1 METLAYG
8 YGLAEAPVW
17 AGPEHEL
24 GGEAGALLFS
34 DVLGGGVYRWSP
46 EDGEV
51 TTVVPKRRGV
61 GGLALHAQGGLVVT
75 GRTLEHVRTSQ
86 RRLLL
91 APEGVAGFNDM
102 TTDRAGG
109 VIAGALRFNPFAGE
123 PAVPGEIWR
132 VEREGKA
139 QELVADIEWP
149 NGIGL
154 SPDSG
159 TLYVSDYARGTVFA
173 CDFTSAGAEN
183 RRVFAKSPAGSTDG
197 LAVDEA
203 GDVWVALAQGGGIA
217 RFSSKGSLKDVLDV
231 PSGFVTS
238 LCFGG
243 PDGRDLFITTMD
255 NSEDSARSGT
265 VFRTR
270 VGVAGFPRAPATV

>member
-1 METLAYG
+1 LEALAHG

-17 AGPEHEL
+17 ASPEHEL
-24 GGEAGALLFS
+24 GGKAGALLFS
-34 DVLGGGVYRWSP
+34 DVLGGGVFRWSP
-46 EDGEV
+46 DGEV

-61 GGLALHAQGGLVVT
+61 GGLALHAEGGLVVT
-75 GRTLEHVRTSQ
+75 GRTLEHVRGSE
-86 RRLLL
+86 RRILL
-91 APEGVAGFNDM
+91 APEGVTGFNDM
-102 TTDRAGG
+102 TTDGAGG

-132 VEREGKA
+132 VEGEGKA
-139 QELVADIEWP
+139 TELLGDIEWP

-154 SPDSG
+154 SPDSQ
-159 TLYVSDYARGTVFA
+159 TIYVSDYARATVFA
-173 CDFTSAGAEN
+173 CDLSSSGAAN
-183 RRVFAKSPAGSTDG
+183 RRVFAKSPAGATDG

-217 RFSSKGSLKDVLDV
+217 RFSSDGSLKEILDV
-231 PSGFVTS
+231 PAGFVTS

-243 PDGRDLFITTMD
+243 TDRRDLFVTTMD
-255 NSEDSARSGT
+255 NGEDPAHGGA

-270 VGVAGFPRAPATV
+270 VDVAGLPRALATI